1 MKYKLVKFND
11 GSFGARRYSWAP
23 LLGGYKFLDLDHP
36 TGVLSE
42 WSLPLSHCKGTKE
55 RVLEATRKATTKPA
69 VLMQDL
75 GTPC

>member
-11 GSFGARRYSWAP
+11 GLYGARHYSWAP
-23 LLGGYKFLDLDHP
+23 IFGGYKFLDLDHP

-55 RVLEATRKATTKPA
+55 QVLEATRKAIIKP
-69 VLMQDL
+69 VQLKQDL